1 MKTLEEILGALARR
15 VEKLER
21 ADAQRIAWGTVAELD
36 CDAARARVEIRP
48 GVRTPLIPWIAA
60 KAGAH
65 AAWAPPE
72 IGEQVLVLL
81 PNGAE
86 FSGGVFLTGI
96 YSKKFPAPEKKPSVA
111 ARVFADG
118 ARVEY
123 DAETHALRATLPEG
137 SSAELTADAV
147 RANCKTATVAAS
159 ESVALDTP
167 ETNISGNASIGGNLS
182 VSGNAAI
189 TGNAEIKGI
198 LNLAGIVMNTHT
210 HGNGN
215 DGAPTTPP
223 LS

>member
-21 ADAQRIAWGTVAELD
+21 ADAQRIAWGTVAEVD

-72 IGEQVLVLL
+72 IGEQVLVFL

-96 YSKKFPAPEKKPSVA
+96 YSKKFPAPETKESVS
-111 ARVFADG
+111 ARVFSDG
-118 ARVEY
+118 ARIDY
-123 DAETHALRATLPEG
+123 DTETHTLKAVLPGG
-137 SSAELTADAV
+137 SAAEFTADKVSAT
-147 RANCKTATVAAS
+147 CKTATVKAD
-159 ESVALDTP
+159 ESVTLDTP
-167 ETNISGNASIGGNLS
+167 ETNLTGNASIAGNLTVGGNVS
-182 VSGNAAI
+182 VAGNTSI
-189 TGNAEIKGI
+189 TGI
-198 LNLAGIVMNTHT
+198 LTLAGIVMNTHT

-215 DGAPTTPP
+215 DGAPTTGPM
-223 LS
+223 